1 MKLSKGETGYRRI
14 LISLLFFPVLFF
26 PVLFWQGEG
35 LSGSKFYEENSL
47 SEISGKR
54 AQERVARPEFNPA
67 PSVFDH
73 PVGVALSCQT
83 PGAIIYFTTDGSDPL
98 TSSTRRQFRRPINI
112 AFTTLVKAVA
122 VKEGLEPSEIC
133 EGRFIIRVARPQ
145 ARPGPGEWR
154 MLPEKI
160 SLSCPTPGAL
170 IYYTLDGTTPTR
182 SSFKYEAPIILS
194 KEELAR
200 EEKLVIKAI
209 AVKDDGSPDS
219 FETIFAYRV
228 NPGLVRLTD
237 ILLPGASIDEI
248 IKAVIDEMTLEEKAR
263 LVWGVSDSPLGA
275 AGNTFEIPRL
285 GIVSLELADGPA
297 GVRLN
302 GRTATAWPN
311 PLTLASSWNIH
322 LLEQIGAAVGRE
334 ARHYGVDIMLS
345 PGMNIHRDPLGGRVF
360 EYYSEDPFLTGKIAA
375 AYIRGLENQGIG
387 ATMKHYTANNFEN
400 NRNNIDEIISERAL
414 REIYLPHWEI
424 AIREASPWAVMTAYN
439 KVNGEW
445 CAENKYLLSALNEFG
460 FAGLIMSD
468 WGGYHNPV
476 AYARGF
482 DLNMPGRS
490 GWESLIRAIQNKI
503 LTEENLNQ
511 AVADMLKIIVRT
523 QTFKKQIYDKSDFA
537 ARKQLPGELKAA
549 HKILAMEAEGEGIV
563 LLKNDDHTLPLT
575 DVSRVALIG
584 SVAIPEHRTIGS
596 SPAKGLIIE
605 GGGSARVN
613 VEPDE
618 VISLADALQQ
628 TGFSVLQKNAVKA
641 YLQEGLT
648 EADATFAAQE
658 TEAAIILIGRPGQEG
673 FDNTSMELT
682 MAEKEMIKKV
692 SEAFHGQKKKV
703 IVLLNVAHPVVVDWD
718 DDVDAI
724 VYIGLPGTYGA
735 LAVAETLRGRINPSG
750 KLVDTWPVAY
760 SLAPTYGNMPQ
771 FNQPSI
777 IYTED
782 IYVGYRYYDQHPE
795 AIKYPFGFGL
805 SYTTFTYKN
814 LSLNKNTFN
823 LTNPRELIV
832 VSVDVLNSG
841 NFAGKEVVELYVKPL
856 SPKVK
861 RPLKELKGFAKTRLL
876 EPGEEERLSF
886 QLTARDFAYWNEKT
900 HNWSIEPGAYEII
913 VGGTSDESVL
923 KKAGLRAKIQV
934 VR

>member
-1 MKLSKGETGYRRI
+1 MKLQGENSYRRLFI
-14 LISLLFFPVLFF
+14 FISLLFFPVLTW
-26 PVLFWQGEG
+26 PGQG
-35 LSGSKFYEENSL
+35 LSGSKFYEENS
-47 SEISGKR
+47 ISSLPGKR
-54 AQERVARPEFNPA
+54 AQERVAKPQFSPA
-67 PSVFDH
+67 PSVFDN
-73 PVGVALSCQT
+73 PVNLVLSCQT
-83 PGAIIYFTTDGSDPL
+83 QGAIVYYTTDGSDPL

-112 AFTTLVKAVA
+112 AFTTLIKAVA
-122 VKEGLEPSEIC
+122 LKEGLEPSEVS

-145 ARPGPGEWR
+145 AWPGPGEWR
-154 MLPEKI
+154 KLPGKI

-170 IYYTLDGTTPTR
+170 IYYTLDGTAPTR
-182 SSFKYEAPIILS
+182 SSLKYEAPITLSQNELVRQEKVVIRAIAS
-194 KEELAR
+194 KE
-200 EEKLVIKAI
+200 
-209 AVKDDGSPDS
+209 DGSPDS
-219 FETIFAYRV
+219 FEAIFTYQTK
-228 NPGLVRLTD
+228 PDLIMLTD
-237 ILLPGASIDEI
+237 ILLPGSKAEEI

-263 LVWGVSDSPLGA
+263 LVWGVSDSPIGA
-275 AGNTFEIPRL
+275 AGNTFAIPRL

-302 GRTATAWPN
+302 GRTATSWPN
-311 PLTLASSWNIH
+311 PLTLASTWNIH
-322 LLEQIGAAVGRE
+322 LLEQIGSAVGRE
-334 ARHYGVDIMLS
+334 ARHYGVDLMLS

-387 ATMKHYTANNFEN
+387 ATMKHYAANNFEN

-414 REIYLPHWEI
+414 REIYLPHWEL

-445 CAENKYLLSALNEFG
+445 CAENRYLLSVLKEFG

-490 GWESLIRAIQNKI
+490 GWESLITALQNKI
-503 LTEENLNQ
+503 ITEENLSQ
-511 AVADMLKIIVRT
+511 AVADILKIIVRT
-523 QTFKKQIYDKSDFA
+523 QTFKRQIYDKSDFA
-537 ARKQLPGELKAA
+537 ARKNLSDEIKAA
-549 HKILAMEAEGEGIV
+549 HKILAVEAEGEGIV
-563 LLKNDDHTLPLT
+563 LLKNEDHTLPLRN
-575 DVSRVALIG
+575 VSRVALIG
-584 SVAIPEHRTIGS
+584 AVAIPEYKTIGS
-596 SPAKGLIIE
+596 SPAKGVIIE

-613 VEPDE
+613 VDPDE

-648 EADATFAAQE
+648 EADAVFAAQE
-658 TEAAIILIGRPGQEG
+658 AEAAIIVIGRPGQEG
-673 FDNTSMELT
+673 IDNTSLDLT

-692 SEAFHGQKKKV
+692 SQAFHGQKKKV
-703 IVLLNVAHPVVVDWD
+703 IVLLNVAYPVVVDWD
-718 DDVDAI
+718 DEVDAI
-724 VYIGLPGTYGA
+724 VFTGLPGTYGA
-735 LAVAETLRGRINPSG
+735 LAVAEALRGRINPSG
-750 KLVDTWPVAY
+750 KLVDTWPRAY
-760 SLAPTYGNMPQ
+760 SLAPTYGNMPKLD
-771 FNQPSI
+771 QPSI
-777 IYTED
+777 VYSED

-814 LSLNKNTFN
+814 LSVNKNTFN
-823 LTNPRELIV
+823 LTNPGELIV

-841 NFAGKEVVELYVKPL
+841 NVSGKEVVELYIKSI
-856 SPKVK
+856 SPRLK

-876 EPGEEERLSF
+876 EPGEEERVSF

-900 HNWSIEPGAYEII
+900 HSWSIDPGAYEII
-913 VGGTSDESVL
+913 VGGTSDESFL
-923 KKAGLRAKIQV
+923 KKSGLRAKIQAIK
-934 VR
+934 